1 MELNFTEIVIT
12 CTFLALFAA
21 NKRGVLVVP
30 ANIFVWLPGD
40 LMANALIILSG
51 IYNVHDVCEL

>member
-1 MELNFTEIVIT
+1 MIT
-12 CTFLALFAA
+12 CTFLAFFAA